1 MERDN
6 LDPLVT
12 QCPNCDTRFR
22 VTESQLQVAG
32 GRVRCGACLSV
43 FDGASRLIIDGESI
57 AAAGEEDL
65 DALLEELEDPVEEGV
80 GEQVDDDDVEE
91 LVEDGAGDTAADSI
105 ELDLDELVDD
115 TVHEALHDDLAGPDS
130 LDDRAYE
137 EAADSNEREPQSEL
151 DELDL
156 LEAELLADLKGE
168 KPAREYEAVDLDSSE
183 SDSSASDEPETAQ
196 LDDAPLTDD
205 AVTEGGLDEVE
216 AATPPTM
223 TSAEVA
229 AAQDEDAAD
238 FGWREEEGVDSESDK
253 ASPEIPNLIE
263 EELTRELAEANV
275 ASRSV
280 SWTTLFL
287 IVLCVIGIPAQLLWF
302 QFDSWSKDPDLRP
315 LYAQVCNVI
324 GCELP
329 QRADISSIIAENAV
343 LRPHPD
349 VPDVLIY
356 DALLVNQAAFAQPFP
371 LLELT
376 LTSIRGHLVA
386 GRRFAPEE
394 YLTEDL
400 LKTNL
405 MPPRT
410 PIHISLEIKD
420 PGQAPLNFRIR
431 FLKDNPDRLAR
442 VGR

>member
-1 MERDN
+1 MESDN
-6 LDPLVT
+6 LDPLIT

-57 AAAGEEDL
+57 AAAGDEDL
-65 DALLEELEDPVEEGV
+65 DALLEELDDPVAEEALERTEDQLV
-80 GEQVDDDDVEE
+80 TEPEVETTE
-91 LVEDGAGDTAADSI
+91 ESSEI
-105 ELDLDELVDD
+105 DLDELVDA
-115 TVHEALHDDLAGPDS
+115 TVQEALHDEEVLAE
-130 LDDRAYE
+130 LQVRDDEIDPVLADDDQRA
-137 EAADSNEREPQSEL
+137 DDGSNEL

-168 KPAREYEAVDLDSSE
+168 KPSREYAAVELDSPE
-183 SDSSASDEPETAQ
+183 VAQKDDADLSDEALQ
-196 LDDAPLTDD
+196 GDDAD
-205 AVTEGGLDEVE
+205 VVGL
-216 AATPPTM
+216 ALPGTM
-223 TSAEVA
+223 TSAEIA
-229 AAQDEDAAD
+229 AAQSEDAAD
-238 FGWREEEGVDSESDK
+238 SIWQDEEFEADPDRESQSI
-253 ASPEIPNLIE
+253 EIPNLIE
-263 EELTRELAEANV
+263 EELARELAEANA

-280 SWTTLFL
+280 SWTTLFF

-302 QFDSWSKDPDLRP
+302 QFDVWSKDPDLRP
-315 LYAQVCNVI
+315 LYTQVCEVI

-329 QRADISSIIAENAV
+329 QRADISSIVAENAV

-349 VPDVLIY
+349 VPDALIY
-356 DALLVNQAAFAQPFP
+356 DALLVNKASFAQPFP
-371 LLELT
+371 MLELT

-394 YLTEDL
+394 YLTEEL

-405 MPPRT
+405 MPPHT
-410 PIHISLEIKD
+410 EIHISLEIKD

-431 FLKDNPDRLAR
+431 FLQDNPDRLAR
-442 VGR
+442 VAR